1 MGRHSSPKGVF
12 HMRKFV
18 LGTVLAALFSIAAA
32 QLPSAFPQTASY
44 GVFPINNS
52 GVSGYVQMT
61 EEMGHT
67 RVTVTLSNIVRGS
80 EYLPVLFEGTCGPD
94 RDMVLALNPVGSF
107 VNDPFVSL
115 DEITLSVNQIE
126 QSQYFMYIFTG
137 SELPPLNENGNLSID
152 SAVACGQIGLG
163 ANR

>member
-1 MGRHSSPKGVF
+1 
-12 HMRKFV
+12 MRRFI
-18 LGTVLAALFSIAAA
+18 LGTILAAVVSIAAA
-32 QLPSAFPQTASY
+32 QLPTSFPQTASY

-67 RVTVTLSNIVRGS
+67 RVAVTLSNITRGS
-80 EYLPVLFEGTCGPD
+80 QYLPVLFEGTCGPD
-94 RDMVLALNPVGSF
+94 REMVVALNPVGSF
-107 VNDPFVSL
+107 VNDPYVSL
-115 DEITLSVNQIE
+115 DEIELSVNQI
-126 QSQYFMYIFTG
+126 QQNQYFMYIFAG
-137 SELPPLNENGNLSID
+137 SELPPLNENGNVSID